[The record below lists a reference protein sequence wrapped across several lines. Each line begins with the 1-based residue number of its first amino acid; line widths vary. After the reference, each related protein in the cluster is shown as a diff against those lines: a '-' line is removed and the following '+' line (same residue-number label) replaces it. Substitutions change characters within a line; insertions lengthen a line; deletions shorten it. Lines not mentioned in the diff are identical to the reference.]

1 MDHIGYVVNAEV
13 KNAYNSGVI
22 SVDEV
27 ISDAI
32 PWKVAD
38 CHRNIKADEEMEHEK
53 KQIVIGPKDKN
64 ISPSLYLCENKVQ

>member
-1 MDHIGYVVNAEV
+1 MVFDYIEINNESYRICG
-13 KNAYNSGVI
+13 KCRSKINAYNSGVI

-53 KQIVIGPKDKN
+53 KANLK
-64 ISPSLYLCENKVQ
+64 